1 MSFDQQQVERG
12 VLEVVI
18 ELHPDHLTLS
28 ELVLK
33 MAGER
38 DESEEIR
45 HAIRDLKGCGLLR
58 FTGEVVE
65 PTHAALCAF
74 ALLTGP

>member
-1 MSFDQQQVERG
+1 MSFDQQQVERA

-18 ELHPDHLTLS
+18 ELHPDHLTPS

-33 MAGER
+33 VAGER

-45 HAIRDLKGCGLLR
+45 HAIHDLKGCGLFR

-65 PTHAALCAF
+65 PTHAALRAF

>member
-1 MSFDQQQVERG
+1 MSFDRKVKRG

-18 ELHPDHLTLS
+18 DLDPNHLTPS

-33 MAGER
+33 MTGER
-38 DESEEIR
+38 DESEVIR

-58 FTGEVVE
+58 LNGEVVE

-74 ALLTGP
+74 ELLTGP